1 MKRPSLEKIEQLRKE
16 LYEGINSG
24 AIDIPEASKRMRK
37 ILGMSRQTYAAK
49 ILTGVSFQ
57 TLQAVETRQGNPT
70 LKTLEEIGKPFG
82 LKVGF
87 VHHADNE

>member
-1 MKRPSLEKIEQLRKE
+1 MKRPSPEKIEQLRKE
-16 LYEGINSG
+16 LYEGIDAG
-24 AIDIPEASKRMRK
+24 TVDIPEASKLMRK

-49 ILTGVSFQ
+49 ILRGVSFQ

-82 LKVGF
+82 LKVSF
-87 VHHADNE
+87 IHDVDD